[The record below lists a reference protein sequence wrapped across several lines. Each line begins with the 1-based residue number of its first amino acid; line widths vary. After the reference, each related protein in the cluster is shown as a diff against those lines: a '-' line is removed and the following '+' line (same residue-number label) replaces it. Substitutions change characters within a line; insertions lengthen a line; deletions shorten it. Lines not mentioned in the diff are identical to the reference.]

1 MNRDELRE
9 KLAKQLYEWI
19 DDGWEW
25 REITKTSRDVYRSK
39 ADSILSILA
48 HELEKA
54 RFWDEHV
61 ESLPEIANNIK
72 QLRAAAEKW
81 RKVKEIAKR
90 NWYDG
95 YPCDGCPVENCCDS
109 ADSLCGQADAL
120 VQALTG
126 KEPR

>member
-1 MNRDELRE
+1 MDNPRDIILTALQDSSLLEVEIEHLAD
-9 KLAKQLYEWI
+9 KLEAALKE
-19 DDGWEW
+19 
-25 REITKTSRDVYRSK
+25 VF
-39 ADSILSILA
+39 ADA
-48 HELEKA
+48 G
-54 RFWDEHV
+54 
-61 ESLPEIANNIK
+61 
-72 QLRAAAEKW
+72 KW
-81 RKVKEIAKR
+81 RKVEEIAKR